1 MKGFKKFISLS
12 LLLCIA
18 LAATACSNNNAKDS
32 SSDLINQEGVLATV
46 NGKAITQKE
55 FDETLLA
62 YKKMVET
69 QYGEGSWDKEI
80 SPGKTL
86 GSMYQDTAIIDNMI
100 LERVLIDAAE
110 KDGFKMTDDELKAE
124 LDVYKGYFD
133 NEEGYQEFLKTNEM
147 SEEYL
152 KDAIK
157 KEYIIQHYL
166 DKNIET
172 LAPNDDEL
180 KALFEEKKMGQQ
192 VRASHILVNTE
203 EEANK
208 VIDRLNKGE
217 AFEAV
222 AKEVS
227 IDPSKEK
234 GGDLDFFAYS
244 SMVKEFA
251 DAAFSMKIGDVSGA
265 VKSKFGYH
273 IIKVTDKKTDDTVT
287 LENSKDSLVEAFKA
301 KKYDE
306 LVENLKKS
314 ADIKR
319 K

>member
-18 LAATACSNNNAKDS
+18 LAATACSNNNKNDAS
-32 SSDLINQEGVLATV
+32 SELLKQEGVIAVV
-46 NGKAITQKE
+46 NGKAVTQKE
-55 FDETLLA
+55 FDETLAA

-69 QYGEGSWDKEI
+69 QYGEGAWDKEI
-80 SPGKTL
+80 SPGKTI
-86 GSMYQDTAIIDNMI
+86 GSMYQDSTIIDNMI
-100 LERVLIDAAE
+100 TERVLVDAAE
-110 KDGFKMTDDELKAE
+110 KEGFKMTDDELKAE

-166 DKNIET
+166 DKKIET
-172 LAPNDDEL
+172 LVPTDDEL
-180 KALFEEKKMGQQ
+180 KALFKELKMGQQ
-192 VRASHILVNTE
+192 VKASHILVNTE
-203 EEANK
+203 DEAKK
-208 VIDRLNKGE
+208 VIERLNKGE
-217 AFEAV
+217 AFETV

-227 IDPSKEK
+227 IDPSKEQ
-234 GGDLDFFAYS
+234 GGDLGFFPYTK
-244 SMVKEFA
+244 MVKEFA
-251 DAAFSMKIGDVSGA
+251 DAAFSMEVGQVSGA
-265 VKSKFGYH
+265 VKTKFGYH

-287 LENSKDSLVEAFKA
+287 LEKSKDSLTESFKA

-306 LVENLKKS
+306 LLEKLKKE
-314 ADIKR
+314 ADIK
-319 K
+319 KK

>member
-18 LAATACSNNNAKDS
+18 LAATACSNNNANDAS
-32 SSDLINQEGVLATV
+32 SELLKQEGVLAV
-46 NGKAITQKE
+46 INGKTITQKE
-55 FDETLLA
+55 FDETLAA
-62 YKKMVET
+62 YKKMIET
-69 QYGEGSWDKEI
+69 QYGEGAWDKEI
-80 SPGKTL
+80 SPGKTI
-86 GSMYQDTAIIDNMI
+86 GSMYQDSTIIDNMI
-100 LERVLIDAAE
+100 LERVLVDAAE
-110 KDGFKMTDDELKAE
+110 KEGFKMTDEELQAE

-133 NEEGYQEFLKTNEM
+133 NDEGYQEFLKTNEM

-166 DKNIET
+166 DKKIET
-172 LAPNDDEL
+172 LVPTDDEM
-180 KALFEEKKMGQQ
+180 KALFTELKMGQQ

-203 EEANK
+203 DEAK
-208 VIDRLNKGE
+208 AVIDRLNKGE

-227 IDPSKEK
+227 IDPSKEN
-234 GGDLDFFAYS
+234 GGDLDFFPYTK
-244 SMVKEFA
+244 MVKEFA
-251 DAAFSMKIGDVSGA
+251 DAAFSMEVGQVSGA

-287 LENSKDSLVEAFKA
+287 LENSKDTLTESYKA

-306 LVENLKKS
+306 LVENLKKE